1 MCKSEIFAEILRIVS
16 KETEISTNEIL
27 SNSKE
32 AEIVDA
38 RYLLVHL
45 LYERG
50 FYPSQIALQTNK
62 TKRSINYILSGFSD
76 RIQRGKMLRI
86 QYENIKKSQGNH

>member
-16 KETEISTNEIL
+16 EETEIPTNEIL
-27 SNSKE
+27 SSSKE
-32 AEIVDA
+32 ADVVDA

-50 FYPSQIALQTNK
+50 FYPSQIALQTRK

-86 QYENIKKSQGNH
+86 QYENIKKLQGNH

>member
-16 KETEISTNEIL
+16 KETEIQTSEIL
-27 SNSKE
+27 SSSKE
-32 AEIVDA
+32 AEVVDA

-50 FYPSQIALQTNK
+50 FYPSQIALQTRK

-86 QYENIKKSQGNH
+86 QYENIKKLQGNH